1 MRVKMLTPKLERA
14 LRHTVDNCAI
24 CVQVG
29 RPSPSRKVSPARVVA
44 EFNQTV
50 HVDFMFISLRN
61 IPLTLF
67 HIVDSATAYS
77 TAHIV
82 SSRDLDHA
90 AHVLESQWIAAH
102 GAPSTLA
109 ADPEF
114 ARTGFKKLLA
124 AHHIIF
130 AERPARR
137 HQKTGCV
144 ERKNG
149 VLRPILYR
157 IALADS
163 SSPLFV
169 IIARG
174 VLCSNALFGNR
185 LCSSFELAR
194 GYTPAF
200 GSLPQSVLHRSLIDA
215 YQERSAARAIHR
227 MLTAKHPS
235 VLNHLL
241 LPPGTPVWTYLKDKT
256 WHRCI
261 VAEAKQHFVTV
272 RRHAKGP
279 AMALAYEDLRIAP
292 RNDVSVV
299 AEAASLD
306 SPELAIPNSSDCD
319 DLKDLSNIDDM
330 TTFLS
335 DIDRQEEEQRLLRQ
349 MLDRVGHKQ
358 VSLAHATALTAPWLV
373 DASFTQE
380 LVNWKDAYELIPLN
394 SLPKNANYIRSHA
407 FCHIKRLTS
416 DDSNSSLRLKTRI
429 VLDGNEDK

>member
-90 AHVLESQWIAAH
+90 AHVFESQWIAAH

-157 IALADS
+157 IALAD
-163 SSPLFV
+163 LKRF
-169 IIARG
+169 
-174 VLCSNALFGNR
+174 LQ
-185 LCSSFELAR
+185 
-194 GYTPAF
+194 
-200 GSLPQSVLHRSLIDA
+200 GS
-215 YQERSAARAIHR
+215 
-227 MLTAKHPS
+227 
-235 VLNHLL
+235 
-241 LPPGTPVWTYLKDKT
+241 
-256 WHRCI
+256 
-261 VAEAKQHFVTV
+261 
-272 RRHAKGP
+272 
-279 AMALAYEDLRIAP
+279 
-292 RNDVSVV
+292 
-299 AEAASLD
+299 
-306 SPELAIPNSSDCD
+306 
-319 DLKDLSNIDDM
+319 
-330 TTFLS
+330 
-335 DIDRQEEEQRLLRQ
+335 
-349 MLDRVGHKQ
+349 
-358 VSLAHATALTAPWLV
+358 
-373 DASFTQE
+373 
-380 LVNWKDAYELIPLN
+380 
-394 SLPKNANYIRSHA
+394 
-407 FCHIKRLTS
+407 
-416 DDSNSSLRLKTRI
+416 
-429 VLDGNEDK
+429 